1 MTCNIVKGT
10 ETQRA
15 VSKGK
20 SVAKTSDLF
29 CLTVFGGRYV
39 FRVSPH
45 IETITARGMRR
56 RCLAAEVGQSGYAR
70 KPTTLPK
77 GVPPPEGIAKILE
90 QPDLGTAMGLRD
102 RAMLEVLY
110 SCGLRKSE
118 LIALTMDAL
127 DVHTVGARPAA
138 GRNYPPVCGWT
149 SSTFLG

>member
-1 MTCNIVKGT
+1 
-10 ETQRA
+10 
-15 VSKGK
+15 
-20 SVAKTSDLF
+20 
-29 CLTVFGGRYV
+29 
-39 FRVSPH
+39 
-45 IETITARGMRR
+45 MRR

-127 DVHTVGARPAA
+127 DVSVDVLRNPRPA
-138 GRNYPPVCGWT
+138 RIPKLHPTLCWEI
-149 SSTFLG
+149 